1 MIQAGD
7 LDRRVTIERASTTT
21 DEYGNS
27 AETWNALATVWAKV
41 DHISDGE
48 KWKAA
53 EVGAHVD
60 TRFLIRW
67 GFSVTPLDRVVY
79 ESRAYSIKGVK
90 EIGRREGQ
98 EITASARAD

>member
-1 MIQAGD
+1 MIAAGD
-7 LDRRVTIERASTTT
+7 LDRRITIERAIITA

-27 AETWNALATVWAKV
+27 VESWGAFATVWSKV
-41 DHISDGE
+41 THVSDGE

-67 GFSVTPLDRVVY
+67 GFSVTPLDRVIYDGRV
-79 ESRAYSIKGVK
+79 YSINGVK

-98 EITASARAD
+98 ELSTSARAD

>member
-1 MIQAGD
+1 MIKAGD
-7 LDRRVTIERASTTT
+7 LDRRITIERPIVTI

-27 AETWNALATVWAKV
+27 TEAWGAIATVWAKATHV
-41 DHISDGE
+41 LDGE

-53 EVGAHVD
+53 EVGAFVD

-79 ESRAYSIKGVK
+79 EGRTYSLKGVK

-98 EITASARAD
+98 ELSASARAD